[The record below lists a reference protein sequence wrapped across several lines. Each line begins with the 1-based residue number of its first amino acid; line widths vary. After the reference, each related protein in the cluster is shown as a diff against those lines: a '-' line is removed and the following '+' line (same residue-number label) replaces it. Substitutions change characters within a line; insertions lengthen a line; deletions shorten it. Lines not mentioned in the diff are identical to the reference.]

1 MIKANINQ
9 VKTHL
14 SEYLEKG
21 EEILVLKRNLP
32 IAEIHPLKIK
42 SKKRRKIGLA
52 KGDFKVPES
61 FFEPLSDEILKGFSG
76 E

>member
-21 EEILVLKRNLP
+21 EEVLVLKRNLP
-32 IAEIHPLKIK
+32 IAEIHPLRIK

-52 KGDFKVPES
+52 KGEFKVPKS
-61 FFEPLSDEILKGFSG
+61 FFEPLPTEVLKGFLG

>member
-21 EEILVLKRNLP
+21 EEILVLKRNIP
-32 IAEIHPLKIK
+32 VAEIHPLKNK
-42 SKKRRKIGLA
+42 TKKRRKIGLA
-52 KGDFKVPES
+52 KGEFKVSKS
-61 FFEPLSDEILKGFSG
+61 FFEPLPAEILKGFLG